1 MKANYVLF
9 QGGLGNQLYQL
20 AYTDFLKRN
29 GYSNVKLITPS
40 NKNKGDTKDKNK
52 RPLITQLPEKMGI
65 DCVDFGSKYFYSFL
79 QRLPK
84 FPLYKSF
91 LRRLINVEKE
101 PPYQWAIFH
110 PITREKY
117 RLNIH
122 IGYYQSNLYISDS
135 FKQQVAKVIKSLSP
149 NIKFSITNNDVAI
162 HIRRGDFLIG
172 NNASVF
178 NKIELPH
185 YLQGLTILSERIN
198 IQKVYIFSDD
208 FEAIKEDIK
217 TIAENYEVVLVE
229 GQSVLAD
236 FALLQKFTNFV
247 IGNSTFAWW
256 GAMLANA
263 SNVVVPKKPWKIEME
278 NMSPYPDN
286 WTTI

>member
-20 AYTDFLKRN
+20 AYADFLKRN

-40 NKNKGDTKDKNK
+40 NKIKGDTKDKNK
-52 RPLITQLPEKMGI
+52 RPLITQLPEKIGI
-65 DCVDFGSKYFYSFL
+65 DCISFGFKYFYSFL

-84 FPLYKSF
+84 IPFYESLLKRF
-91 LRRLINVEKE
+91 INIEKE
-101 PPYQWAIFH
+101 PPYQWAVFH
-110 PITREKY
+110 PIAKKESQ
-117 RLNIH
+117 LNIH
-122 IGYYQSNLYISDS
+122 IGYYQSNLYIANS
-135 FKQQVAKVIKSLSP
+135 FKEQIAKIIEEMAPAS
-149 NIKFSITNNDVAI
+149 IFSISDNDIAI

-172 NNASVF
+172 SNAHIF
-178 NKIELPH
+178 NKIEIPH
-185 YLQGLTILSERIN
+185 YLRGLSILSEKIQ

-208 FEAIKEDIK
+208 FKAIAEDIK
-217 TIAENYEVVLVE
+217 IISQNYEVVLVE

-236 FALLQKFTNFV
+236 FALLQRFTNFV

-256 GAMLANA
+256 GAMLSKA
-263 SNVVVPKKPWKIEME
+263 SNVIVPKNPWKIEMD

-286 WTTI
+286 WIVI